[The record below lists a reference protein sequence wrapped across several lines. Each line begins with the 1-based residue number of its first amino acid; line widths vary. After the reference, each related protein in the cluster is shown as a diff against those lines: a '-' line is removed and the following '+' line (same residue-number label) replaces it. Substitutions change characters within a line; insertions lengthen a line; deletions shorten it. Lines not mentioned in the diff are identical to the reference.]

1 MTRFAKGSRALMIS
15 YRSGVAFPYR
25 EMVQEWTGAWVH
37 KSEFEPKQP
46 QLEPQPVGAD
56 PQGLQHAYP
65 ARTEFPVQEFLIV
78 SQEFGKDVCFFNRT
92 SFLGLQ
98 QLANIEVIQP
108 GHNLITGDSVRFQA
122 VKTVMRGGGLNPV
135 YGIGDIEQSAILTN
149 DITAT
154 STTIN
159 ITPQN
164 NNYSVSTNFPG
175 TVASPGFVVI
185 EKVNA
190 VSGRYENEVISYTG
204 TTSNGT
210 TTGSLTGCV
219 RGLSTPFRGVTPPAT
234 TANIHLAGAKLNGS
248 RPVTIGT
255 GTPFGIPINSFL
267 ALAKVGAWGVGDEEV
282 VGGGLQCTYGPLNDR
297 A

>member
-1 MTRFAKGSRALMIS
+1 MARFAKGRRALAIS
-15 YRSGVAFPYR
+15 DRSGAAFPYN
-25 EMVQEWTGAWVH
+25 EMVKEWNGSFVH
-37 KSEFEPKQP
+37 NSEFEAKQP
-46 QLEPQPVGAD
+46 QLKPHPVGAD
-56 PQGLQHAYP
+56 PQGLMNARP
-65 ARTEFPVQEFLIV
+65 ARIEFPVQDFLSENPFSNTTTTV
-78 SQEFGKDVCFFNRT
+78 G
-92 SFLGLQ
+92 GQ
-98 QLANIEVIQP
+98 QRANILVRQI
-108 GHNLITGDSVRFQA
+108 GNGLINGEFVRFQD
-122 VKTVMRGGGLNPV
+122 VKTAMQGGGFNPA

-185 EKVNA
+185 EKINA
-190 VSGRYENEVISYTG
+190 VTGRYENEVISYTG

-219 RGLSTPFRGVTPPAT
+219 RGLSIPFRGFTPPPT
-234 TANIHLAGAKLNGS
+234 TASIHLAGAKLNGS
-248 RPVTIGT
+248 RPITLIPTTFVNAANTTIT
-255 GTPFGIPINSFL
+255 ETNSFL
-267 ALAKVGAWGVGDEEV
+267 ALVVPTQWGVGDGLI